1 MGDVAMMIPSLRC
14 LTIAYPDIK
23 ITVVTKGFYKPFFS
37 EFKNINVF
45 ALGPLFHLLDD
56 KVLPIL

>member
-23 ITVVTKGFYKPFFS
+23 ITLVTNGFYKPFFS
-37 EFKNINVF
+37 EFKNINVCYD
-45 ALGPLFHLLDD
+45 GM
-56 KVLPIL
+56 KIKI